1 MIELEHSPLG
11 GSSAFRFLNCAF
23 SFLEHRAQLQA
34 GKFIEIP
41 SEFAALGT
49 AAHEVGALC
58 LETNTE
64 PFEHVGKE
72 FGGFRAGYPEEIELD
87 AVSIYVNTCN
97 RLVDTYGNGNGSKLY
112 IEKTFHLPEIHPLL
126 KGTVDF
132 GLINTLGLWLIDYK
146 NGEGVGVEAVGSE
159 QLMYYA
165 FLLILSQSLSTSLPI
180 DFPVHLGIVQP
191 NFYGVFEEPEIW
203 TTDIGYVLAWGY
215 NTLLPRMNELMA
227 RYTDHGDADA
237 NPGDW
242 CQFCPVLLHCP
253 KMKKAFLEFADASE
267 DFVTMLPDQELD
279 ALYAQQVY
287 ARRFMK
293 ALEQAVYARKVT
305 GGNIASAKLVE
316 KKVARVWKPG
326 ALPVLLATFG
336 DKAYAPKKELSP
348 AGIEKLSSRGKELA
362 KEWGYKPETGGLT
375 IAPVSDPRPE
385 ATPRTNEKVFE
396 AFAQSYEDQGF

>member
-49 AAHEVGALC
+49 AAHEVGATC
-58 LETNTE
+58 LQTGTE
-64 PFEHVGKE
+64 PYEHIGKE
-72 FGGFRAGYPEEIELD
+72 FSGFRVGFPEEIGLD
-87 AVSIYVNTCN
+87 AVSVYVNTCN
-97 RLVDTYGNGNGSKLY
+97 RLINGVGMVDGTKFYV
-112 IEKTFHLPEIHPLL
+112 EKTFHLPEIHPLL

-132 GLINTLGLWLIDYK
+132 GLINALGLWLIDYK
-146 NGEGVGVEAVGSE
+146 NGEGIGVEAMGSE
-159 QLMYYA
+159 QLLYYA
-165 FLLILSQSLSTSLPI
+165 FLLILATPGVNNRPI

-215 NTLLPRMNELMA
+215 NTLLPRMNELMNRPA
-227 RYTDHGDADA
+227 DHGDADA

-253 KMKKAFLEFADASE
+253 KMKKAFLDFADASE
-267 DFVTMLPDQELD
+267 DFVTMLPDDELD

-375 IAPVSDPRPE
+375 IAPQSDPRPE
-385 ATPRTNEKVFE
+385 AVPRTNEKVFE